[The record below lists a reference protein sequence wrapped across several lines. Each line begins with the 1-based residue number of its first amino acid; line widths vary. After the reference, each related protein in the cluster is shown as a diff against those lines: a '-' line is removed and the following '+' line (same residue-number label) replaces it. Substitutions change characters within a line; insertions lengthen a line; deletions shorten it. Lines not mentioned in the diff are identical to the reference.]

1 MSEQN
6 KRVVQGAYASFG
18 RGDIPGVLA
27 ALDPNVEWDA
37 VIGADPKTVPTAGSH
52 RGVDAVA
59 AFFKALGETMVF
71 DQFEPR
77 EFIAEGDQVACIG
90 YYKARVKQTGGV
102 MASTWVMVFT
112 IRNGRIVRFREW
124 TDSAQLNRAYG
135 AAV

>member
-6 KRVVQGAYASFG
+6 KTIVQNAYAAFG

-27 ALDPNVEWDA
+27 TLDPNVEWEA
-37 VIGADPKTVPTAGSH
+37 VIGADPVTVPTAGPR

-59 AFFKALGETMVF
+59 GFFKALGENMVF
-71 DQFEPR
+71 EQFEPR
-77 EFIAEGDQVACIG
+77 EFIADGDQVACIG
-90 YYKARVKQTGGV
+90 FYKARIKMTGAV
-102 MASTWVMVFT
+102 FSSSWAMVFT
-112 IRNGRIVRFREW
+112 VRNGRIVRFREW